1 MAKDNDNIH
10 TNHRNRMR
18 QRIAENGLDS
28 LQDHE
33 VLEYILY
40 AFIPRK
46 DTNPIAHRLI
56 ALAGSLEN
64 VFNSSV
70 EMLMSVPNMTYSAS
84 LFLTSMPNIIKR
96 YNLQKLGDKPVI
108 RNGKEAKEYFQN
120 IFAHE
125 NQMQEHF
132 HLVIVAPDGKIVDSC
147 IISSGVTD
155 QCKLDIK
162 KFILKT
168 ASVQAKDFFIAH
180 NHPSGDPSPSLS
192 DYEFTKWLA
201 SLSVTL
207 ELKMIDHI
215 IVGKDSCFSFRDD
228 GAIATYVDDFKKFC
242 KATKVKD
249 KYRK

>member
-1 MAKDNDNIH
+1 
-10 TNHRNRMR
+10 
-18 QRIAENGLDS
+18 
-28 LQDHE
+28 
-33 VLEYILY
+33 
-40 AFIPRK
+40 
-46 DTNPIAHRLI
+46 
-56 ALAGSLEN
+56 
-64 VFNSSV
+64 
-70 EMLMSVPNMTYSAS
+70 
-84 LFLTSMPNIIKR
+84 MPNILKR

-108 RNGKEAKEYFQN
+108 RNTQEAMEYFKN
-120 IFAHE
+120 IYAHE
-125 NQMQEHF
+125 DPMQEHF

-147 IISSGVTD
+147 RISSGDTD

-180 NHPSGDPSPSLS
+180 NHPSGNPEPSVK

-215 IVGKDSCFSFRDD
+215 IVGNGRCFSFRKE
-228 GAIATYVDDFKKFC
+228 GAIATYVDDFRKFC
-242 KATKVKD
+242 KATDVND